1 VENASFMPWLTATA
15 FIHSELV
22 EERRGMLRVWN
33 MTLIVATFILTILG
47 TFLTRSGILSSVHA
61 FAEGVVGYYFLGFIA
76 LVLIGSMILLAG
88 RSNSL
93 KSTGQLDAIASR
105 ETVFLFN
112 NLLLC
117 GFMFTVLLGT
127 LFPLVAEAIRG
138 VKVSV
143 GAPFFNTMT
152 LPGVAALLLLMGVGP
167 ALPWRSATKE
177 QVQRQLIPPTVVMV
191 IVIVGSLV
199 AGLRQPYAILAF
211 GFGAFAITAN
221 LREYW
226 RGARSRMRAQGEN
239 FFVALLRLVQGNR
252 RRYGGYLAH
261 LGVLT
266 LALGVTA
273 SSAFRMEREATIKP
287 GGTITLAGYTVRLN
301 EMWGRE
307 EPQRV
312 VVGASLFVERGGKRI
327 GTLDP
332 RLNYFRTSEQPVA
345 TPAVRSRA
353 DADLYVNLMAFERD
367 GSSATFRVLVEPL
380 VAWIWVGGMIV
391 ALGALV
397 CVWPGAATRG
407 WVPAGM
413 RRARDEHV
421 EEEEPAA
428 ATEGAA

>member
-1 VENASFMPWLTATA
+1 M
-15 FIHSELV
+15 
-22 EERRGMLRVWN
+22 
-33 MTLIVATFILTILG
+33 
-47 TFLTRSGILSSVHA
+47 
-61 FAEGVVGYYFLGFIA
+61 
-76 LVLIGSMILLAG
+76 
-88 RSNSL
+88 
-93 KSTGQLDAIASR
+93 
-105 ETVFLFN
+105 
-112 NLLLC
+112 
-117 GFMFTVLLGT
+117 
-127 LFPLVAEAIRG
+127 
-138 VKVSV
+138 
-143 GAPFFNTMT
+143 
-152 LPGVAALLLLMGVGP
+152 
-167 ALPWRSATKE
+167 
-177 QVQRQLIPPTVVMV
+177 
-191 IVIVGSLV
+191 
-199 AGLRQPYAILAF
+199 
-211 GFGAFAITAN
+211 
-221 LREYW
+221 
-226 RGARSRMRAQGEN
+226 
-239 FFVALLRLVQGNR
+239 
-252 RRYGGYLAH
+252 
-261 LGVLT
+261 LT

-380 VAWIWVGGMIV
+380 VAWIWAGGMIV

-397 CVWPGAATRG
+397 CVWPGAAAPA

-413 RRARDEHV
+413 RRARAEAV
-421 EEEEPAA
+421 EEEEPAV